1 MHAPAGY
8 FARRINAECRAA
20 GSAQAAQGANLLLFA
35 LAEST
40 GLPSADSSAAAVA
53 VALLE
58 KYTYQRVRWVEK
70 TFSLT
75 WEKGEKAEGDGF
87 SIREERKTVA
97 KLEGSSL
104 QNALRA
110 ALDSA
115 AAAAAAA
122 AAPAGGGG
130 LHED

>member
-58 KYTYQRVRWVEK
+58 KYQRVRWVEK

-122 AAPAGGGG
+122 AAAPAGGGG

>member
-1 MHAPAGY
+1 VVVQEGTFVLVVRKPVVILATNFIDGLGAGV
-8 FARRINAECRAA
+8 A
-20 GSAQAAQGANLLLFA
+20 GA

-58 KYTYQRVRWVEK
+58 KYQRVRWVEK

-104 QNALRA
+104 QNALQA
-110 ALDSA
+110 ASRRCCCCWRWWFT
-115 AAAAAAA
+115 
-122 AAPAGGGG
+122 
-130 LHED
+130 